1 MFQIPFLAGFQLI
14 SGLACFFQ
22 QAARTRTP
30 GNVFADWE
38 NLKNVLA
45 TCLVVRV
52 LGSSFSRLQESFW
65 SQWREPATGSPGP
78 RRGPPIFHP
87 RGLTATSSTLTKP
100 SETVVAGSKV
110 PSALPAN
117 TRDVC
122 VALGL
127 VCACSCEQ
135 ETVSSRIP
143 GKKWNLTHGL

>member
-1 MFQIPFLAGFQLI
+1 MVPPFRFSSEPHLVAL
-14 SGLACFFQ
+14 
-22 QAARTRTP
+22 
-30 GNVFADWE
+30 
-38 NLKNVLA
+38 VLM
-45 TCLVVRV
+45 LHH
-52 LGSSFSRLQESFW
+52 G
-65 SQWREPATGSPGP
+65 
-78 RRGPPIFHP
+78 RGWVFHP

-143 GKKWNLTHGL
+143 AKTWNLKHGLYKCLDISYMLEKWSLKQGGLTRAESWEKTFFPQLF

>member
-1 MFQIPFLAGFQLI
+1 MLMLHHG
-14 SGLACFFQ
+14 
-22 QAARTRTP
+22 
-30 GNVFADWE
+30 
-38 NLKNVLA
+38 
-45 TCLVVRV
+45 
-52 LGSSFSRLQESFW
+52 
-65 SQWREPATGSPGP
+65 
-78 RRGPPIFHP
+78 RGWGFHP

-135 ETVSSRIP
+135 ETVNSGIFEKIPICPSNYKIPNFDFFIWKFSKKICKFFILNFQKKCFEFFLKIFKKKSRFRNREGFFFKHP
-143 GKKWNLTHGL
+143 

>member
-1 MFQIPFLAGFQLI
+1 MVPPFRFSSEPHLVAL
-14 SGLACFFQ
+14 
-22 QAARTRTP
+22 
-30 GNVFADWE
+30 
-38 NLKNVLA
+38 VLM
-45 TCLVVRV
+45 LHH
-52 LGSSFSRLQESFW
+52 G
-65 SQWREPATGSPGP
+65 
-78 RRGPPIFHP
+78 RGWVFHP

-135 ETVSSRIP
+135 ETLSSRIP
-143 GKKWNLTHGL
+143 AKTWNLKHGLYKYLDISYMLEKWSLKVGTLGVPFWSHFGGTFLAKCFKNATFG

>member
-1 MFQIPFLAGFQLI
+1 MCQIPVLAGFQLI

-65 SQWREPATGSPGP
+65 SQWREPATRVPGVP
-78 RRGPPIFHP
+78 DRDGDHQSRGEN
-87 RGLTATSSTLTKP
+87 TLTKP

-143 GKKWNLTHGL
+143 AKTWNLTHGL